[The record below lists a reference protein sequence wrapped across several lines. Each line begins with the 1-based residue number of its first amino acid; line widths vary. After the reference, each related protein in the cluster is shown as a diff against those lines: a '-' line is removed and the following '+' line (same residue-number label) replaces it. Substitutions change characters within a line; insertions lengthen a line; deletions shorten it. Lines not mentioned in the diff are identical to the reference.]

1 MEWTPSRQLGLLAN
15 SSSLPKELPAGLH
28 LGIQSLVGELL
39 TAAVESARAQ
49 GASWEHLQGSILDAL
64 RSLPDRDSIAGNL
77 LANLQAPGQAATGA
91 GTALQG
97 LEALSRGA
105 TEEKEPDL
113 LEGLG
118 AADLGLLGPLERTL
132 GIQRGGPTPEQ
143 LAALRMALLGLP
155 PEVQLSLMAGLSQ
168 LPGPPEGLAL
178 GLKAL
183 SAEVMAAATM
193 TALSG
198 GASWSQLRGPIQ
210 GVLNLLPD
218 RKSLVRA
225 FASHLRS
232 RGMDPAQAE
241 PILRDL
247 AWDDLSLEA
256 KLLKILEQGFLF
268 ELSLEQ
274 RLALLRELLDLRRY
288 DEFLRILDVLLEA
301 LRSEW
306 PDFRMKAAR
315 TLGGMARWAHQ
326 PGLPPEAVDPL
337 TKGLREHFAAELD
350 HSIHHWTV
358 EALDALLS
366 AQVLQGNLL
375 GALSNLQEL
384 EALCAFTGQQYPW
397 QIHGTTRLHA
407 ALARREL
414 LDAAVN
420 HFLRLDR
427 LQLGLEAPPYLAA
440 TGDSLL
446 QHLLARLEGEQDRT
460 TRGRLVEV
468 IRTVGPTALPSLL
481 NALGSSAWYLVRNAL
496 TLLAELGNATCLP
509 AIVPLLSHPE
519 PRVRR
524 TAVRALWKLGGPAA
538 EHHLLGRMKETDA
551 ETMQE
556 LLFAFGQLRS
566 EKSVGPV
573 AELAQDKRVLESLRI
588 QALETLASIG
598 SPRAV
603 PALLECMRR
612 KGFFSP
618 GEPSGIRMAAAKALA
633 MVRTPEARASL
644 QKAASA
650 EPKGEEHDLLHRL
663 LKGPVA
669 P

>member
-1 MEWTPSRQLGLLAN
+1 
-15 SSSLPKELPAGLH
+15 
-28 LGIQSLVGELL
+28 
-39 TAAVESARAQ
+39 
-49 GASWEHLQGSILDAL
+49 LQGPILDAL
-64 RSLPDRDSIAGNL
+64 RALPDRDSIAGNL
-77 LANLQAPGQAATGA
+77 LANLQALGQDTTGA
-91 GTALQG
+91 GAALQG

-105 TEEKEPDL
+105 AEEKEPDFL
-113 LEGLG
+113 AGLG
-118 AADLGLLGPLERTL
+118 PADLRMLGPLEQAL
-132 GIQRGGPTPEQ
+132 GIQKGGPTSDQ
-143 LAALRMALLGLP
+143 LAALRAALLGLP
-155 PEVQLSLMAGLSQ
+155 PEVQLSLMAGLAQ

-183 SAEVMAAATM
+183 SAEVMAAATI
-193 TALSG
+193 TALAG

-232 RGMDPAQAE
+232 RGMDPTQAE

-256 KLLKILEQGFLF
+256 KLLKILEHGFLF

-274 RLALLRELLDLRRY
+274 RLALLRELLDLRRF
-288 DEFLRILDVLLEA
+288 DEFIRIQEVLLEA

-306 PDFRMKAAR
+306 PDLRMKAAK

-326 PGLPPEAVDPL
+326 PGLPPEADGPL
-337 TKGLREHFAAELD
+337 TKALREHFALEPD

-358 EALDALLS
+358 EALDTLL
-366 AQVLQGNLL
+366 AARVLRGDLL
-375 GALSNLQEL
+375 GALSDLQEL
-384 EALCAFTGQQYPW
+384 GTLSAFKGQQHPW
-397 QIHGTTRLHA
+397 QVHGITRLHA

-414 LDAAVN
+414 LDAAVD
-420 HFLRLDR
+420 HFLLLDR
-427 LQLGLEAPPYLAA
+427 LQLSLEAPPYLAA

-446 QHLLARLEGEQDRT
+446 QHLLARLEGEPDRT

-496 TLLAELGNATCLP
+496 TLLAELGNTSCLP
-509 AIVPLLSHPE
+509 AITPLLNHPE

-524 TAVRALWKLGGPAA
+524 TAVRALWKLGGSAVETP
-538 EHHLLGRMKETDA
+538 LLGRMKETDA
-551 ETMQE
+551 EAMQE

-566 EKSVGPV
+566 ERCVGPV
-573 AELAQDKRVLESLRI
+573 AELAQDKRVLERLRI
-588 QALETLASIG
+588 QALETLANIA
-598 SPRAV
+598 SPKAM

-618 GEPSGIRMAAAKALA
+618 GEPSAIRMAAAKALA
-633 MVRTPEARASL
+633 AMGTTEARAAL
-644 QKAASA
+644 RKAADA
-650 EPKGEEHDLLHRL
+650 EPKGEERDLLHRL
-663 LKGPVA
+663 LKGSVA